1 MSHWLVEAVRLRESL
16 WGPLADDAEIRA
28 LRARDLP
35 LDVALTQRAE
45 QLAGREGLVEAVRT
59 WRSGARLAAL
69 LLGVLAVLLGAGTAS
84 AALGDASRPV
94 NLLWAVSG
102 LLGLHVLTLLLW
114 LGGLVWSL
122 ATGAS
127 SGGALGKLWLALA
140 RRAARGPAGAL
151 APQSLMNLMARARL
165 LPWLLGAVSHAVW
178 LLALGAAL
186 VTLLAMLA
194 TRRYDFV
201 WETTILDPRYV
212 EQLAL
217 WLGSVPGMLG
227 LPTPDAALIRASDGL
242 STQPADGRAIWAGW
256 LLGVVAVY
264 GVVPRALALAACVW
278 KVRRGVKTLALD
290 LSLPGLDTLEARLRP
305 ASRRTGVVDPAPAGE
320 WSATT
325 ARPGQQAGQ
334 GSNLAVDAGV
344 QSGGPAG
351 VNAGTSAE
359 MSAGRNAGAQ
369 PDMCRSAHDLPPA
382 RDASGAP
389 PVEQYVSPGQA
400 WVVSVE
406 LPEDLR
412 AAQRQYHVTAP
423 GAELRDS
430 ALPSSALR
438 ESTAHTSASPGVSL
452 HRSSIHD
459 AGVIDS
465 GPQREATIDRLHAA
479 RPSRLL
485 IVCDA
490 RQTPDRGTVALVAE
504 LASLAPQC
512 RVLLAGADTASATRR
527 QAWVDR
533 LAASHLADAI
543 AGSEADVWDW
553 LATGLTTE
561 LTTELTTGLATGH
574 ATPTLASPS
583 LQQASSKEVLP

>member
-1 MSHWLVEAVRLRESL
+1 M
-16 WGPLADDAEIRA
+16 
-28 LRARDLP
+28 
-35 LDVALTQRAE
+35 
-45 QLAGREGLVEAVRT
+45 
-59 WRSGARLAAL
+59 
-69 LLGVLAVLLGAGTAS
+69 LLGAGIAS

-122 ATGAS
+122 ATGS
-127 SGGALGKLWLALA
+127 GSGGALGKLWLTLA

-165 LPWLLGAVSHAVW
+165 LPWLLGAVSHAIW

-186 VTLLAMLA
+186 ITLLAMLA

-242 STQPADGRAIWAGW
+242 ATPPADGRAIWAGW

-278 KVRRGVKTLALD
+278 KVRRGVNTLVLD

-305 ASRRTGVVDPAPAGE
+305 ASRRTGVVDPAPTGE
-320 WSATT
+320 WSATS
-325 ARPGQQAGQ
+325 AGHVHPSAGQ
-334 GSNLAVDAGV
+334 ESGLAFEMSVHGGRHADTSAGRT
-344 QSGGPAG
+344 
-351 VNAGTSAE
+351 GTSAGTN
-359 MSAGRNAGAQ
+359 ARTNAATNAGDAFGV
-369 PDMCRSAHDLPPA
+369 APA
-382 RDASGAP
+382 LFA
-389 PVEQYVSPGQA
+389 EQDVLPGQA

-412 AAQRQYHVTAP
+412 AAQQQYHATAQ
-423 GAELRDS
+423 GAGHPDS
-430 ALPSSALR
+430 AL
-438 ESTAHTSASPGVSL
+438 HASVPNDAASHQFPV
-452 HRSSIHD
+452 HD

-465 GPQREATIDRLHAA
+465 GPQREAAIDRLHAA

-504 LASLAPQC
+504 LASLAPQR

-527 QAWVDR
+527 EAWVDR
-533 LAASHLADAI
+533 LASSNLADAI

-553 LATGLTTE
+553 LATGLPSG
-561 LTTELTTGLATGH
+561 LTTGLTTGH
-574 ATPTLASPS
+574 AAPTLASTPTP
-583 LQQASSKEVLP
+583 QASAKEILP

>member
-28 LRARDLP
+28 LRARDVP

-59 WRSGARLAAL
+59 WRSGANWAAL
-69 LLGVLAVLLGAGTAS
+69 LLGLVAVLLGAGTAS

-186 VTLLAMLA
+186 VTLLALLA

-217 WLGSVPGMLG
+217 WLGSIPGMLG

-242 STQPADGRAIWAGW
+242 ATQPADGRAIWAGW

-264 GVVPRALALAACVW
+264 GLFPRALALAACVW
-278 KVRRGVKTLALD
+278 KVRRGVTTLALD
-290 LSLPGLDTLEARLRP
+290 YSLPGLDTLEARLRP
-305 ASRRTGVVDPAPAGE
+305 GSRRTGVVDPAPAGE
-320 WSATT
+320 WSATIERD
-325 ARPGQQAGQ
+325 APPAGR
-334 GSNLAVDAGV
+334 GPDLAVDGVVQRGGLAGE
-344 QSGGPAG
+344 G
-351 VNAGTSAE
+351 
-359 MSAGRNAGAQ
+359 AGRSADTQ
-369 PDMCRSAHDLPPA
+369 PGVPDSAPDLPNVRVAFGSEPA
-382 RDASGAP
+382 S

-412 AAQRQYHVTAP
+412 AAQLPYVNAP

-438 ESTAHTSASPGVSL
+438 ESTARTSASPGVSP
-452 HRSSIHD
+452 HRAPIHD

-465 GPQREATIDRLHAA
+465 GPQREAAIDRLHAA

-504 LASLAPQC
+504 LASLAAQR
-512 RVLLAGADTASATRR
+512 RVLLAGADTASVTRR

-533 LAASHLADAI
+533 LAASDLADAI
-543 AGSEADVWDW
+543 GGREADVWDW
-553 LATGLTTE
+553 LATGVDA
-561 LTTELTTGLATGH
+561 GLAAGH
-574 ATPTLASPS
+574 VASTPAP
-583 LQQASSKEVLP
+583 QAPPKEALP

>member
-59 WRSGARLAAL
+59 WRSGANWAAL
-69 LLGVLAVLLGAGTAS
+69 LLGVVAVLLGAGTAS

-186 VTLLAMLA
+186 VTLLALLA

-217 WLGSVPGMLG
+217 WLGSIPGALG

-242 STQPADGRAIWAGW
+242 ATQPADGRAIWAGW

-264 GVVPRALALAACVW
+264 GVAPRALALLACVW
-278 KVRRGVKTLALD
+278 KVRRGVNTLALD

-320 WSATT
+320 WSATN
-325 ARPGQQAGQ
+325 AEHVQQSRPGSSPAF
-334 GSNLAVDAGV
+334 NMGV
-344 QSGGPAG
+344 ERGRHPDS
-351 VNAGTSAE
+351 NAGTSAGGT
-359 MSAGRNAGAQ
+359 AGTYEGTQASTDANPRSGTHAGLPRAG
-369 PDMCRSAHDLPPA
+369 HDVSTT
-382 RDASGAP
+382 REASGGAP
-389 PVEQYVSPGQA
+389 AVEQYVPHGLA

-412 AAQRQYHVTAP
+412 ATQQQYFAVHGSAH
-423 GAELRDS
+423 EDS
-430 ALPSSALR
+430 ASHASAQDDA
-438 ESTAHTSASPGVSL
+438 TPHASASRQSP
-452 HRSSIHD
+452 IHD

-465 GPQREATIDRLHAA
+465 GPQREAAIDRLHAA
-479 RPSRLL
+479 RPARLL

-504 LASLAPQC
+504 LASLAPLR

-533 LAASHLADAI
+533 LGASHLADAI
-543 AGSEADVWDW
+543 AGSEADIWDW
-553 LATGLTTE
+553 LATGHDAR
-561 LTTELTTGLATGH
+561 LATGH
-574 ATPTLASPS
+574 ETATPAVP
-583 LQQASSKEVLP
+583 QAPPKEALP

>member
-69 LLGVLAVLLGAGTAS
+69 LLGVVAVLLGAGAAS

-114 LGGLVWSL
+114 LGGLAWSL

-165 LPWLLGAVSHAVW
+165 LPWLLGAVSHAFW

-194 TRRYDFV
+194 ARRYDFM

-217 WLGSVPGMLG
+217 WLGSIPGMLG

-242 STQPADGRAIWAGW
+242 ATQPADGRAIWAGW

-264 GVVPRALALAACVW
+264 GVAPRALALAACVW

-320 WSATT
+320 WSATS
-325 ARPGQQAGQ
+325 AEHVQQSAGH
-334 GSNLAVDAGV
+334 GSGPAFDAGMPG
-344 QSGGPAG
+344 SRYAG
-351 VNAGTSAE
+351 SNAGTSA
-359 MSAGRNAGAQ
+359 G
-369 PDMCRSAHDLPPA
+369 
-382 RDASGAP
+382 RDAGTYASTRAGTHANTQSSTHAGSPLSGHDVPTSREASGGAP
-389 PVEQYVSPGQA
+389 AVEQYVPPGQA

-412 AAQRQYHVTAP
+412 TTQQQYFAV
-423 GAELRDS
+423 RDS
-430 ALPSSALR
+430 ALQASTQHGAAPH
-438 ESTAHTSASPGVSL
+438 ESTSQQSP
-452 HRSSIHD
+452 IHD

-465 GPQREATIDRLHAA
+465 GSQREAAIDRLHAA

-490 RQTPDRGTVALVAE
+490 RQTPDRGTVAVIAE
-504 LASLAPQC
+504 LASLAPQ
-512 RVLLAGADTASATRR
+512 RHVLLAGADTASASRR

-533 LAASHLADAI
+533 LGASHLADAI

-553 LATGLTTE
+553 LATGHEARLTSGRET
-561 LTTELTTGLATGH
+561 
-574 ATPTLASPS
+574 ATPRAP
-583 LQQASSKEVLP
+583 QASAKEAQA

>member
-45 QLAGREGLVEAVRT
+45 QLAAREGLVEAVRT
-59 WRSGARLAAL
+59 WRSGANMAAL
-69 LLGVLAVLLGAGTAS
+69 LLGAVAVLLGAGTAS

-102 LLGLHVLTLLLW
+102 LLGLHVLTFLLW

-122 ATGAS
+122 ATGS
-127 SGGALGKLWLALA
+127 GSGGALGKLWLALA

-151 APQSLMNLMARARL
+151 APQSLMNLMARSRL
-165 LPWLLGAVSHAVW
+165 LPWLLGAVSHAFW

-242 STQPADGRAIWAGW
+242 ATQPVDGRAIWAGW

-278 KVRRGVKTLALD
+278 KVRRGVKTLVLD

-305 ASRRTGVVDPAPAGE
+305 ASRRTGVVDPAPAGLPL
-320 WSATT
+320 A
-325 ARPGQQAGQ
+325 ARDPQM
-334 GSNLAVDAGV
+334 GSVPEV
-344 QSGGPAG
+344 
-351 VNAGTSAE
+351 
-359 MSAGRNAGAQ
+359 
-369 PDMCRSAHDLPPA
+369 PPA
-382 RDASGAP
+382 SMT
-389 PVEQYVSPGQA
+389 EQHVLPRQA
-400 WVVSVE
+400 WVVSIE

-412 AAQRQYHVTAP
+412 AVQR
-423 GAELRDS
+423 
-430 ALPSSALR
+430 PSP
-438 ESTAHTSASPGVSL
+438 TV
-452 HRSSIHD
+452 HD
-459 AGVIDS
+459 AGIIDS
-465 GPQREATIDRLHAA
+465 GPQREAAIDRLHAA

-490 RQTPDRGTVALVAE
+490 RQTPDRGTVALVVE
-504 LASLAPQC
+504 LASLASQC

-533 LAASHLADAI
+533 LASSNLADAI
-543 AGSEADVWDW
+543 AGSEADAWDW
-553 LATGLTTE
+553 LATGHA
-561 LTTELTTGLATGH
+561 AT
-574 ATPTLASPS
+574 APASTAAPQASP
-583 LQQASSKEVLP
+583 KEALP

>member
-45 QLAGREGLVEAVRT
+45 QLAGREGLVDAVRT
-59 WRSGARLAAL
+59 WRSGASWAAL

-165 LPWLLGAVSHAVW
+165 LPWLLGAVSHAFW

-186 VTLLAMLA
+186 VTLLALLA
-194 TRRYDFV
+194 THRYDFV

-242 STQPADGRAIWAGW
+242 ATQPADGRAIWAGW

-264 GVVPRALALAACVW
+264 GVVPRALALSACVW

-305 ASRRTGVVDPAPAGE
+305 ASRRTGVVDPAPTGE
-320 WSATT
+320 WSSTSSDGVEPA
-325 ARPGQQAGQ
+325 ALLGSDAVGNQAAASRESDSLPIGGRDPQMGSVPG
-334 GSNLAVDAGV
+334 S
-344 QSGGPAG
+344 PAS
-351 VNAGTSAE
+351 VTE
-359 MSAGRNAGAQ
+359 
-369 PDMCRSAHDLPPA
+369 PHVLL
-382 RDASGAP
+382 
-389 PVEQYVSPGQA
+389 GQA
-400 WVVSVE
+400 WVVSIE

-412 AAQRQYHVTAP
+412 AIRR
-423 GAELRDS
+423 L
-430 ALPSSALR
+430 
-438 ESTAHTSASPGVSL
+438 SPTV
-452 HRSSIHD
+452 HD

-465 GPQREATIDRLHAA
+465 GPQREAAIDRLHAA
-479 RPSRLL
+479 RPSKLL

-504 LASLAPQC
+504 LASLAPQR

-533 LAASHLADAI
+533 LAASNLADAI
-543 AGSEADVWDW
+543 AGSEVDVWDW
-553 LATGLTTE
+553 
-561 LTTELTTGLATGH
+561 LTTGLATGH
-574 ATPTLASPS
+574 TAPTLASTPVP
-583 LQQASSKEVLP
+583 QASAKETLP

>member
-59 WRSGARLAAL
+59 WRSGANWAAL
-69 LLGVLAVLLGAGTAS
+69 LLGLVAVLLGAGTAS

-186 VTLLAMLA
+186 VTLLALLA

-217 WLGSVPGMLG
+217 WLGSIPGMLG

-242 STQPADGRAIWAGW
+242 ATQPADGRAIWAGW

-264 GVVPRALALAACVW
+264 GVFPRALALAACVW
-278 KVRRGVKTLALD
+278 KVRRGVTTLVLD

-305 ASRRTGVVDPAPAGE
+305 GSRRTGVVDPAPARE
-320 WSATT
+320 WSATN
-325 ARPGQQAGQ
+325 AEQVQQSGQ
-334 GSNLAVDAGV
+334 GSSQAFNVGV
-344 QSGGPAG
+344 EASGHPDS
-351 VNAGTSAE
+351 NAGTSAGGTAATYVGTQG
-359 MSAGRNAGAQ
+359 STQARTNANPRSGTHAG
-369 PDMCRSAHDLPPA
+369 LP
-382 RDASGAP
+382 RTGNDVSTTREASGGAP
-389 PVEQYVSPGQA
+389 AVEQYVPPGLA

-412 AAQRQYHVTAP
+412 TTQQQYFAAHGSARQDAASHA
-423 GAELRDS
+423 S
-430 ALPSSALR
+430 AQDDATPHA
-438 ESTAHTSASPGVSL
+438 SASRQSP
-452 HRSSIHD
+452 IHD

-465 GPQREATIDRLHAA
+465 GPQREAAIDRLHAA

-504 LASLAPQC
+504 LASLAPQR
-512 RVLLAGADTASATRR
+512 RVLLAGADTAPATRR

-533 LAASHLADAI
+533 LGASHLADAI
-543 AGSEADVWDW
+543 AGSEADVWEW
-553 LATGLTTE
+553 LATGLPTD
-561 LTTELTTGLATGH
+561 H
-574 ATPTLASPS
+574 ATPALALPEGPR
-583 LQQASSKEVLP
+583 APPKEALP